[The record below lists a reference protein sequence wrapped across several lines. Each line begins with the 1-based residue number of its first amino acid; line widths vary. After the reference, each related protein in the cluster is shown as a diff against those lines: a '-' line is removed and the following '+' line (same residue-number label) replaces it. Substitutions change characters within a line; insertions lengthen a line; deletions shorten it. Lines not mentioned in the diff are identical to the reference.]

1 MASEKIFVDLVMS
14 DGKKAGNTL
23 GELTSDARKLN
34 SEIKKLP
41 VGSAEFVKKSADL
54 KKVNGRIKEVKGEI
68 YGAQKSTQQLSGT
81 FSELLAASP
90 FGALAMRIQAMTGP
104 LKGVTTGFKTLRGAI
119 MATGIGALVVVLGSL
134 ISYLTSTQDGIDRVT
149 AVTRPLRVIFERLK
163 GVIQD
168 FGAGIAAAFSDPVGS
183 IKALGQMLVD
193 NIINRFKAVGIAA
206 RGIAKLF
213 KGEFSEGFSDL
224 SEAAVQGV
232 TGVENAVGKVKDA
245 VKDVSDFVKEGIAQ
259 GAELDKL
266 IKRTE
271 QAEINLIK
279 NRERLNAE
287 YQKQRE
293 IAQDVSRGEE
303 ERLAAAQAAQA
314 AQNQLLAMEQN
325 FMDLKIERMKL
336 EHTFNDTSR
345 EDYKELAEL
354 EGQRTAFEAQ
364 AARKRAS
371 AKALENQVVN
381 QLSKEREAAEKG
393 ARDRQLAAEQA
404 LQDLR
409 IELISDATE
418 REIAK
423 INLAHER
430 KIEQLQGNETQIAEQ
445 QAMLEAQRLEKIE
458 EIRRAKEEELTI
470 EREEL
475 EKAQL
480 EEKFMNALITE
491 QEYQDQ
497 LYEVKRQ
504 NMERELELIRQQH
517 GAESLEYQQHKNAI
531 LLLDQQQTTDRIDNE
546 ERMTAAKKDLEAKT
560 FEAARDSIMGVI
572 LLLEQDES
580 AKKKHANAIKALKV
594 SQVISSGISEVQNI
608 WERVADLGP
617 VLGPIIGAIQT
628 GIAVARTGMAI
639 SKLSG
644 IKFSSGGVL
653 TGPSHAQGGIKFF
666 NPHTKSVDEAEGGE
680 IILTKG
686 VASDPV
692 GRMLASNLNAMYGG
706 RRFALGGPINPLT
719 ANTPSIPGSAAQ
731 AAMPTQITIPGLEE
745 IANLRA
751 DMQAYHSNI
760 ASWQSNLKV
769 HQNLNDVEEGLSVK
783 QELEDDAGF

>member
-480 EEKFMNALITE
+480 EEKLLNALITE

-517 GAESLEYQQHKNAI
+517 GAESLEYQKQKNEILALEQEKNQKSVEDEEKTAEIKKEVQQSTLDASRGFLQLGMDLLGDEEEARKKNAGVLKSFAI
-531 LLLDQQQTTDRIDNE
+531 GKIIADLQQEVAGYMAHPAN
-546 ERMTAAKKDLEAKT
+546 TASFGVA
-560 FEAARDSIMGVI
+560 GVI
-572 LLLEQDES
+572 KSVL
-580 AKKKHANAIKALKV
+580 AGARAAMAVKKV
-594 SQVISSGISEVQNI
+594 TSQKFAAGTIL
-608 WERVADLGP
+608 RGP
-617 VLGPIIGAIQT
+617 A
-628 GIAVARTGMAI
+628 
-639 SKLSG
+639 
-644 IKFSSGGVL
+644 
-653 TGPSHAQGGIKFF
+653 HAQGGIKFY
-666 NPHTKSVDEAEGGE
+666 NPYSNTLDEAEGGE
-680 IILTKG
+680 ILLTKR
-686 VASDPV
+686 VAADPV
-692 GRMLASNLNAMYGG
+692 GRLLASNLNAMYGG
-706 RRFALGGPINPLT
+706 KRFALGGPINPL
-719 ANTPSIPGSAAQ
+719 SPGAAGSGATVASQ
-731 AAMPTQITIPGLEE
+731 SMAPAAVQVDLSGLNILTEKFDRFSGE
-745 IANLRA
+745 I
-751 DMQAYHSNI
+751 S
-760 ASWQSNLKV
+760 SWQRNLKV
-769 HQNLNDVEEGLSVK
+769 HQNLNDVEDGLTVK